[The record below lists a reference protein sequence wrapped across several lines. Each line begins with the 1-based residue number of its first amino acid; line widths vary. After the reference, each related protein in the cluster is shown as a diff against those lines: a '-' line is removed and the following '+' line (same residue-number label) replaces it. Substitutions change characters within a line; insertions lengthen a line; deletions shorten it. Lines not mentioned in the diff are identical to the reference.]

1 MFKREFFGVPT
12 GMWVVA
18 VLYASVGALLR
29 AYYVDYEG
37 VRQIAT
43 VAEGLRR
50 DSLAFWSG
58 HGPLGMLLFW
68 LILKPFSFAFPLLES
83 AQIVGAV
90 AVALCGLILYRIFRM
105 VGLSSGLGGWLV
117 VFFYF
122 SNVALNAATMLSFP
136 AIVLLLTAWWIKSAL
151 HALATREPEP
161 ASLTKLGVTGGLLST
176 VGLFALIPCI
186 AGGITASRRGQ
197 AGGYWVG
204 LLAVVVPIYLA
215 VYFVILP
222 NPVMVGGV
230 ERPKPSMFEWLATG
244 TVQTPIEP
252 PRLSGIYWQAMGE
265 QAQNALLAL
274 GRPFRV
280 RDVYQYYVSGT
291 FITLLK
297 GAFLALMLLT
307 VILLIV
313 VWTTGERVPSDRLV
327 SVARQ
332 VGGYALGV
340 SLPVLIF
347 WQGDYQPLY
356 LWTLFWTL
364 VGLGGWLS
372 SYVDEDIQRVR
383 YGVVPLTLVM
393 VLFGLMKQG
402 ELRSVEHDG
411 ERQEAE
417 AVRAILQDNQ
427 IFVATTRLAE
437 WLRYYAG
444 GRARVIATE
453 YWQKPDK
460 EFLQLIEAA
469 KQRSQRVSV
478 WQYALDPELYR
489 AAGLPVDLQWLESL
503 GRAQAEF
510 QKGEGAYL
518 RRYARLVIYPTLI
531 DRWVGEV
538 RTYGKPTR

>member
-68 LILKPFSFAFPLLES
+68 LILKPFSLAFPLLES

-90 AVALCGLILYRIFRM
+90 AVALSGLILYRIFRM

-176 VGLFALIPCI
+176 VSLFALIPCI

-197 AGGYWVG
+197 AGGYWAG

-222 NPVMVGGV
+222 NPVMVSGV

-252 PRLSGIYWQAMGE
+252 PRLSKIYWQAMGE

-503 GRAQAEF
+503 ERAQAEF